1 MTTHRISWGLLA
13 ARRIAA
19 ARGLDPF
26 DGEAFARSLAPRIL
40 EIAHAIMQ
48 IEPRRGP
55 REIALHQLREVVG
68 RHAADIPDLVVSENI
83 AHAAVWLLRWAQ
95 EGPSLAADNPKP
107 ERTLLRNMRMT
118 VFLADGCAKQWDR
131 VVEIGGHPVRNDGRR

>member
-1 MTTHRISWGLLA
+1 MTMRPITWAINA

-55 REIALHQLREVVG
+55 REIALHQLREVTG
-68 RHAADIPDLVVSENI
+68 RHAAEIPDVVLSEDTVV
-83 AHAAVWLLRWAQ
+83 AAVRLLRWAQ
-95 EGPSLAADNPKP
+95 EGPSLAADNSKP

-118 VFLADGCAKQWDR
+118 VFLADGCAKEWDR
-131 VVEIGGHPVRNDGRR
+131 VVEIDGHPTRHDGRR